1 MQAFHGIRVLDL
13 THVLAGPFSTYQ
25 LAVLGADVIKIE
37 STTSFDMNREIGAVQ
52 RFSED
57 KMGTHFQSQA
67 ANKRG
72 IALNLKTEEGL
83 AIFRKLSS
91 QADVIVENFRTGA
104 MDRLG
109 LSYDAIRKI
118 NPGIIYCSVTGF
130 GHTGPKSEHA
140 AFDNTIQAF
149 SGMMQQNGP
158 ADDDAALVGLPVV
171 DYGAGLLAAFAISS
185 ALFRR
190 ERTGKGQHLDVAML
204 DAALMLMTSSVL
216 NVNTT
221 GREPG
226 RSRYA
231 RTPYAAY
238 GGYHTSDDEVLMIGA
253 VTPQH
258 HKKLWRVLG
267 REDLEAEM
275 SGLRTTDMTRRSDQD
290 ELNIAS
296 ALATKTASEWEELFI
311 EAGLPAARVRT
322 LNEALK
328 SEQVHN
334 RSVIGSFPSKIAK
347 RGVLNPTM
355 AGFVCSEDGPSITTA
370 PPEHGEHTRSIL
382 QDIGYSLEA
391 IDDLTE
397 RGVIG

>member
-1 MQAFHGIRVLDL
+1 
-13 THVLAGPFSTYQ
+13 
-25 LAVLGADVIKIE
+25 
-37 STTSFDMNREIGAVQ
+37 
-52 RFSED
+52 
-57 KMGTHFQSQA
+57 
-67 ANKRG
+67 
-72 IALNLKTEEGL
+72 
-83 AIFRKLSS
+83 
-91 QADVIVENFRTGA
+91 
-104 MDRLG
+104 
-109 LSYDAIRKI
+109 
-118 NPGIIYCSVTGF
+118 
-130 GHTGPKSEHA
+130 
-140 AFDNTIQAF
+140 
-149 SGMMQQNGP
+149 
-158 ADDDAALVGLPVV
+158 
-171 DYGAGLLAAFAISS
+171 
-185 ALFRR
+185 
-190 ERTGKGQHLDVAML
+190 
-204 DAALMLMTSSVL
+204 
-216 NVNTT
+216 
-221 GREPG
+221 
-226 RSRYA
+226 
-231 RTPYAAY
+231 
-238 GGYHTSDDEVLMIGA
+238 MIGA

-328 SEQVHN
+328 SEQVQN

-382 QDIGYSLEA
+382 QEIGYSLEA

-397 RGVIG
+397 QGVIE